1 MELRDLNV
9 LIGANGAGKSNF
21 ISVLALL
28 GRIVDEELN
37 LFVGQ
42 AGGASA
48 LLHRGSEN
56 GPEIYLSLEFAT
68 GKYHANLIPAARDEL
83 IFGTEDIELDGEGH
97 VLGRGHRETR
107 LLDELDEQGL
117 SSVAGQVVDT
127 LRGCRVFHFHDTSA
141 NAPVKQ
147 TGYASDN
154 IALHPDARNLAAVL
168 LRLQQEDRAAYRRIV
183 RTIQQVAPF
192 FRDFVLIEENGRL
205 RLRWQQEGSDV
216 VFPAD
221 ALSDGTLRFIC
232 LTTLLSLP
240 DLPSLVVLDEPE
252 LGLHPYAIVQLAE
265 VAGHR
270 PSRGDGNAPPAHP
283 VRGPD
288 RRDRGTRSH
297 RALPARLR
305 CLRHLVHPH
314 DQTVLLGHEALGE
327 LTGDDALS
335 HAVQAMVMHAQ
346 GAELVNDGVGTAPS
360 KRLLRLY
367 PRYRKTSDGPLVIAE
382 IGIDTIRNACPHAA
396 AWFSAMNTALKQ
408 EL

>member
-1 MELRDLNV
+1 MAPQRLQSIGIRGYTSIRSAGVELRDLNV

-48 LLHRGSEN
+48 LLYRGGRSI
-56 GPEIYLSLEFAT
+56 PEITLHLTFAS
-68 GKYHANLIPAARDEL
+68 YEYRAELIPAARDEL
-83 IFGTEDIELDGEGH
+83 IFGSESISAPGDERL
-97 VLGRGHRETR
+97 LGRGHRETR
-107 LLDELDEQGL
+107 LFHEPDELDGQDL
-117 SSVAGQVVDT
+117 SSVAEQVADT

-147 TGYASDN
+147 TGFASDN

-205 RLRWQQEGSDV
+205 RLRWQQEGSDI

-240 DLPSLVVLDEPE
+240 DLPNLVVLDEPE
-252 LGLHPYAIVQLAE
+252 LGLHPYAIVQLADMLRAASRASQVLIATQSVTLMNQFE
-265 VAGHR
+265 V
-270 PSRGDGNAPPAHP
+270 DDLI
-283 VRGPD
+283 VVE
-288 RRDRGTRSH
+288 RDRGASVFNRL
-297 RALPARLR
+297 APAGLADW
-305 CLRHLVHPH
+305 LA
-314 DQTVLLGHEALGE
+314 EYSLGE
-327 LTGDDALS
+327 LWEKNLLGGRP
-335 HAVQAMVMHAQ
+335 Q
-346 GAELVNDGVGTAPS
+346 AEL
-360 KRLLRLY
+360 
-367 PRYRKTSDGPLVIAE
+367 
-382 IGIDTIRNACPHAA
+382 
-396 AWFSAMNTALKQ
+396 W
-408 EL
+408 

>member
-1 MELRDLNV
+1 MIRGYTSIRFAEVRLRDLNV

-21 ISVLALL
+21 ISALALL
-28 GRIVDEELN
+28 GRIVDEDLN

-48 LLHRGSEN
+48 LLYRGDESI
-56 GPEIYLSLEFAT
+56 PEIGLRLEFSSNEYWA
-68 GKYHANLIPAARDEL
+68 KLIPAAGDEL
-83 IFGTEDIELDGEGH
+83 IFGNEEIELRGGRH

-107 LLDELDEQGL
+107 LLDELDERDL
-117 SSVAGQVVDT
+117 SSMAGHVVDT

-147 TGYASDN
+147 TGFASDN

-168 LRLQQEDRAAYRRIV
+168 LRLKQEDRSAYRRIV

-240 DLPSLVVLDEPE
+240 DLPNLVVLDEPE
-252 LGLHPYAIVQLAE
+252 LGLHPYAIVQLADMLRAASSASQVLIATQSVTLMNQFE
-265 VAGHR
+265 VDDLIVAERAGGASVFNR
-270 PSRGDGNAPPAHP
+270 LTPA
-283 VRGPD
+283 G
-288 RRDRGTRSH
+288 
-297 RALPARLR
+297 
-305 CLRHLVHPH
+305 LV
-314 DQTVLLGHEALGE
+314 DWLAEYSLGE
-327 LTGDDALS
+327 LWEKNLLGGRP
-335 HAVQAMVMHAQ
+335 QA
-346 GAELVNDGVGTAPS
+346 ES
-360 KRLLRLY
+360 R
-367 PRYRKTSDGPLVIAE
+367 
-382 IGIDTIRNACPHAA
+382 
-396 AWFSAMNTALKQ
+396 
-408 EL
+408 

>member
-48 LLHRGSEN
+48 LLYRGDESI
-56 GPEIYLSLEFAT
+56 PEIALRLEFASSE
-68 GKYHANLIPAARDEL
+68 YFARLIPAARDEL
-83 IFGTEDIELDGEGH
+83 IFGHESIEFRGERH
-97 VLGRGHRETR
+97 VLGRGHRETH
-107 LLDELDEQGL
+107 LSDEIDERDL
-117 SSVAGQVVDT
+117 SSVAEHVVDT
-127 LRGCRVFHFHDTSA
+127 LRGCRVFHFHDTSV

-147 TGYASDN
+147 TGFASDN

-168 LRLQQEDRAAYRRIV
+168 LRLQQEDHAAYRRIV

-192 FRDFVLIEENGRL
+192 FRNFVLIEENGRL

-240 DLPSLVVLDEPE
+240 NLPNLVVLDEPE
-252 LGLHPYAIVQLAE
+252 LGLHPYAIVQLADMLRAASSASQVLIATQSVTLMNQFE
-265 VAGHR
+265 VDDLIVVERAQGASVFNRLAPAGLADWLAKY
-270 PSRGDGNAPPAHP
+270 S
-283 VRGPD
+283 
-288 RRDRGTRSH
+288 
-297 RALPARLR
+297 
-305 CLRHLVHPH
+305 
-314 DQTVLLGHEALGE
+314 LGE
-327 LTGDDALS
+327 LWEKNL
-335 HAVQAMVMHAQ
+335 
-346 GAELVNDGVGTAPS
+346 LGVGV
-360 KRLLRLY
+360 R
-367 PRYRKTSDGPLVIAE
+367 V
-382 IGIDTIRNACPHAA
+382 
-396 AWFSAMNTALKQ
+396 
-408 EL
+408 